1 MILLELDPDDNMS
14 IKKTYIYANSQI
26 IAQRDVTD
34 NNKIYF
40 YLHDRLGSIRQII
53 DTNANVKKLYT
64 YNPFGEVLETDGT
77 LSNPFMFTG
86 QWFDSETGDYWL
98 RARQYSPYLYRFTA
112 RDPVFGKFQEPLS
125 LHKYLYC
132 QNEPVNRFD
141 PFGRDYVDINFNWS
155 YGVLRGAGY
164 GTAWGLGT
172 GNPWGV
178 AASAIAGG
186 VLGGFGSTGG
196 GMTDLD
202 TGKFHFYGGGQWSS
216 SLKGGLS
223 GTVSFSG
230 GNVETGWNWGLAW
243 NVGRGYAQIGGTLF
257 KEDNIPFKEAGATLF
272 GSDLFGTSL
281 SMFYVFPGIGI
292 PANQN
297 INSPQSLFESFH
309 ELDLIEQAC
318 LIGTM
323 IQDTGQAIGEGQ
335 AGLAFWLMGVNVAR
349 QYGM

>member
-1 MILLELDPDDNMS
+1 VILLELDPDDNMS

-132 QNEPVNRFD
+132 QNDPVNKVD
-141 PFGRDYVDINFNWS
+141 PTGEWAMLYPGGYTVTGSLGPFGGEVALTPFFFYGLSDDLTFFCGNLWFAAGGIDFIPDFLSFSLMFNVGWS
-155 YGVLRGAGY
+155 PNAQRPEDLAGRYDEWGGYIGSGFAGGYSFAQNEEGIVLHMGSAGIGFGY
-164 GTAWGLGT
+164 DFHLYE
-172 GNPWGV
+172 GV
-178 AASAIAGG
+178 AR
-186 VLGGFGSTGG
+186 VF
-196 GMTDLD
+196 D
-202 TGKFHFYGGGQWSS
+202 T
-216 SLKGGLS
+216 L
-223 GTVSFSG
+223 T
-230 GNVETGWNWGLAW
+230 
-243 NVGRGYAQIGGTLF
+243 IG
-257 KEDNIPFKEAGATLF
+257 P
-272 GSDLFGTSL
+272 
-281 SMFYVFPGIGI
+281 
-292 PANQN
+292 
-297 INSPQSLFESFH
+297 
-309 ELDLIEQAC
+309 
-318 LIGTM
+318 
-323 IQDTGQAIGEGQ
+323 
-335 AGLAFWLMGVNVAR
+335 
-349 QYGM
+349 